1 MKLAIAFLIAIS
13 AFAQNSITVRV
24 VKNGVATE
32 AVVSRGADAAAG
44 IDIAEQWMAT
54 QQVCKPIAA
63 VPAVLDD
70 KGVVITPEVPADP
83 GCTPKYANVA
93 EVGKAFILG
102 NIKQLSDTFVSSALK
117 ADEDEIKA
125 KRAALEAKKKAMFE
139 RSEKEKP

>member
-1 MKLAIAFLIAIS
+1 MKLLLLIAV
-13 AFAQNSITVRV
+13 AGLCLAQNSITVRV
-24 VKNGVATE
+24 VKNGVVTE

-54 QQVCKPIAA
+54 LQVCTPIAA

-70 KGVVITPEVPADP
+70 KGVVVTPEVPSDP

-93 EVGKAFILG
+93 EVGKSSILG
-102 NIKQLSDTFVSSALK
+102 TIKQLSEIYVSSALK
-117 ADEDEIKA
+117 ADADEVKA
-125 KRAALEAKKKAMFE
+125 KRAALEAKKQAMFE